1 MAWEER
7 NGNYYYYLKER
18 TGSCVR
24 SVYVGKDETARL
36 IDEFSSLRQCEEKQ
50 RREYERELRI
60 FDERADRAL
69 DSHSELTEMLT
80 VAALLAS
87 GHHTHKRQWR
97 RKR

>member
-7 NGNYYYYLKER
+7 NGNYYYYRKER
-18 TGSCVR
+18 IGSCVC
-24 SVYVGKDETARL
+24 SVYVGKDETARMVA
-36 IDEFSSLRQCEEKQ
+36 EFSSLRQCEDKG

-60 FDERADRAL
+60 FNERADRAIDGL
-69 DSHSELTEMLT
+69 SELTELLT